1 MDFVATQKA
10 VIIEFDKPDFQ
21 WLLEG
26 TKIMERMLHL
36 IEMRKDNIVSI
47 IRENSVL
54 CHLTLSQIT
63 QFEEYLFRYEV
74 KKGTSNANY
83 VLFLFNIFSIK
94 FYILILLTYILKFF
108 VIFLFFLF

>member
-83 VLFLFNIFSIK
+83 VLFFI
-94 FYILILLTYILKFF
+94 
-108 VIFLFFLF
+108 